1 MLTETLLRIFFSV
14 IGRCSLVP
22 TYYWL
27 QGKCGRINLSTA
39 AFSIILQNQRQL
51 HVSKIAALGSL
62 KRDTGRI
69 FKLST
74 VKSCNFV
81 ILL

>member
-27 QGKCGRINLSTA
+27 QGKSARINLSMA
-39 AFSIILQNQRQL
+39 AFGIILQNHRRL
-51 HVSKIAALGSL
+51 PASKIAALGSL
-62 KRDTGRI
+62 KRLTGRI
-69 FKLST
+69 FKLVS
-74 VKSCNFV
+74 NFEGAS
-81 ILL
+81 